1 MGMTGLPP
9 SEFSLI
15 SPGTKNPGQVT
26 PMPGIITPNLPLAS
40 SMEGKDPIGSTSDVS
55 FEEGTRKHLL

>member
-26 PMPGIITPNLPLAS
+26 SGGGNSGGIADLRPCLLFPMPLNYNNFL
-40 SMEGKDPIGSTSDVS
+40 E
-55 FEEGTRKHLL
+55 